1 MDGFY
6 LTNGYEQMV
15 EGVEIKTLKKDDS
28 MLMSESILKKGVRL
42 PQHSHPS
49 VKTGYL
55 LKGKIRLYING
66 YVRELI
72 PGSSWCI
79 QDHLKHW
86 AEILEDS
93 VVIEVFSP
101 VKESGELECNAQV
114 SR

>member
-15 EGVEIKTLKKDDS
+15 EGVKIKTLKKDDS
-28 MLMSESILKKGVRL
+28 MLMSESILKKGVKL

-101 VKESGELECNAQV
+101 AKESGEPEYEEF
-114 SR
+114 R